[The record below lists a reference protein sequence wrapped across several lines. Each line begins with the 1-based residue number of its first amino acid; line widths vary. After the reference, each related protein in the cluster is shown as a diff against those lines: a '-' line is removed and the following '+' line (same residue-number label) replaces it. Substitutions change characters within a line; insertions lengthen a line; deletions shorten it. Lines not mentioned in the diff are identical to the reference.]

1 MISHTSKTIFLAII
15 GSSLGFAPSGL
26 NSHFAQ
32 TRLGHLSHPIQIQ
45 QYISN
50 NGRRSSI
57 LQSSKAA
64 KDDSVDIE
72 EIDLKTYTDYKEQLE
87 ALSFLSSVSD
97 DADLCERAQEI
108 FDDMYENW
116 AVEDDEDL
124 EPTVEIYNLLLTV
137 YANCGDMKTAS
148 SILSKMEDSENE
160 GVPSADMNTHIAI
173 MEGFGKRDNLQKAEE
188 VLSKMRIE
196 FDPSLELFHSMLN
209 LWKKSGDWNS
219 PEKAERLLN
228 EMIVNEDNAPN
239 PTTETFCLVMEC
251 LNRNSHRSKTRLVAG
266 KLQVLLKNMRDLSD
280 NGNAAVNPNDRSIV
294 NELIKDLSSSKNKQ
308 SGLEAEELLFR
319 MIDQFQYSNDEMEK
333 PSASSYINT
342 INVWKNNKSSESA
355 ERAVVLLN
363 LLQDAYDIEMKTGN
377 DAADLKPDK
386 RVYGAVMNVVSR
398 SRAKDKATETKTL
411 LDRLQSLHDSTD
423 DADFAPNLR
432 AFNYVISAC
441 AFTKG
446 DQSDCKEALRI
457 MVEIFNNMRASKIR
471 SINPNHVTYGLF
483 LKGCGNLIDD
493 SKKKETVVENLFR
506 KCSRDG
512 CVSDFVLDALME
524 ATSTPFVETLLGTSI
539 DEEGIQIPEEWTR
552 NID

>member
-26 NSHFAQ
+26 HSHFAAE
-32 TRLGHLSHPIQIQ
+32 TRLGHLSPPIQ
-45 QYISN
+45 QYIFN
-50 NGRRSSI
+50 NGRRSST
-57 LQSSKAA
+57 LQSSKTAQ
-64 KDDSVDIE
+64 DDSVDVE
-72 EIDLKTYTDYKEQLE
+72 VIDLKSYTDYKEQLE

-108 FDDMYENW
+108 FDGMYEKW

-124 EPTVEIYNLLLTV
+124 EPTAEIYNLLLTV

-148 SILSKMEDSENE
+148 TILSKMENAENE
-160 GVPSADMNTHIAI
+160 GVPSADMNTHIVI
-173 MEGFGKRDNLQKAEE
+173 MEGFGMRGNLQKAEE
-188 VLSKMRIE
+188 VLTKIRIE
-196 FDPSLELFHSMLN
+196 FDPSVELFHSMLN

-228 EMIVNEDNAPN
+228 EMIENEDNAPN

-266 KLQVLLKNMRDLSD
+266 KLQDLLKTMRDLSD

-294 NELIKDLSSSKNKQ
+294 NELIKDLSKSRNKE
-308 SGLEAEELLFR
+308 SALEAEELLFG
-319 MIDQFQYSNDEMEK
+319 MIDQFQSSKDEREK

-355 ERAVVLLN
+355 ERAVELLN
-363 LLQDAYDIEMKTGN
+363 LLQDAYDIELKTGN
-377 DAADLKPDK
+377 DGADLKPDK

-398 SRAKDKATETKTL
+398 SRAKGKATETKSL

-423 DADFAPNLR
+423 EAEFAPNLR

-441 AFTKG
+441 AFTSG

-457 MVEIFNNMRASKIR
+457 MVETFNNMRASKIR
-471 SINPNHVTYGLF
+471 SINPNHVSYGLF

-493 SKKKETVVENLFR
+493 IEKKQTVVENLFR
-506 KCSRDG
+506 KCTRDG
-512 CVSDFVLDALME
+512 CVSDFVLDALLE